1 MEVIV
6 DYTEGY
12 PYFIQEY
19 GKIVW
24 DLAPENEPISRRIAQ
39 EAQRAVEAKLDES
52 FFQYAPNVRPGSSFS
67 TCARWPSSARVNRPP
82 AKSRP

>member
-24 DLAPENEPISRRIAQ
+24 DLAPENRPISRRIAQ

-52 FFQYAPNVRPGSSFS
+52 FFQARPTYDQARASVPARDGRARPG
-67 TCARWPSSARVNRPP
+67 
-82 AKSRP
+82 

>member
-1 MEVIV
+1 MIV

-24 DLAPENEPISRRIAQ
+24 DLAPEGEPIS
-39 EAQRAVEAKLDES
+39 
-52 FFQYAPNVRPGSSFS
+52 
-67 TCARWPSSARVNRPP
+67 
-82 AKSRP
+82 

>member
-1 MEVIV
+1 MIV

-24 DLAPENEPISRRIAQ
+24 DLAPENEARSAQRIAD
-39 EAQRAVEAKLDES
+39 EAQRSVEAKLDES
-52 FFQYAPNVRPGSSFS
+52 FFRVRRRTHDELEPHYLRAMAELRRRR
-67 TCARWPSSARVNRPP
+67 THRR
-82 AKSRP
+82 